1 MQPISSRCLGVAL
14 LSLAPW
20 LTCGCQDVVAPPVV
34 DPVYEEVCRYT
45 DCSGSGVC
53 TVGEASAP
61 VCVCHVGYRA
71 EDCSRCEPGFHRDA
85 LSRCV
90 SDQRCADLAAN
101 PCGPNGFC
109 SDDDGVIGCECDPG
123 YGGPRCSLCA
133 VGWVRGEEGDCLV
146 TSFVPDS
153 GAGDSASE
161 DSSTH
166 DAATTHGDCLQE
178 MLEDFSDT
186 TGFPVEINTCRSSPE
201 LQTTRMLFRSE
212 HGEAAVSLCSETTF
226 NSFATQHLELRAS
239 PTRAAEIQLARPA
252 TSVTFDYAARLQ
264 PLSLSVRGDDRGVT
278 ALDLEARSAATV
290 TLTFDPPTRVIS
302 FLSRSPYAQSL
313 SLDNVRATLEA
324 CP

>member
-1 MQPISSRCLGVAL
+1 MNAPRSITRLG
-14 LSLAPW
+14 LASAMLW
-20 LTCGCQDVVAPPVV
+20 LTCACQDVIAPPVV

-53 TVGEASAP
+53 TVSEESTPA
-61 VCVCHVGYRA
+61 CVCHVGYRA
-71 EDCSRCEPGFHRDA
+71 EDCSHCEPGFHRDA
-85 LSRCV
+85 LTRCV
-90 SDQRCADLAAN
+90 SDQRCADLATN
-101 PCGPNGFC
+101 PCAPHGFC
-109 SDDDGVIGCECDPG
+109 SDDDGVVGCECDPG

-133 VGWVRGEEGDCLV
+133 VGWVRGEDGDCLV
-146 TSFVPDS
+146 TSLLPDS
-153 GAGDSASE
+153 G
-161 DSSTH
+161 TN
-166 DAATTHGDCLQE
+166 DADTNQSDCHEQ

-186 TGFPVEINTCRSSPE
+186 SGFPVEINTCRSSPE

-252 TSVTFDYAARLQ
+252 TSISFDYAARLQ

-278 ALDLEARSAATV
+278 ALDLPARAAATV

-313 SLDNVRATLEA
+313 SLDNVRATLEV